1 MGQFTEGQP
10 DLSEQFADEAAKIAV
25 GSRCRVTSDSLNRKG
40 TVMFV
45 GKTEFQK
52 GYWIGVKLDEPT
64 GKNDGRSETFFFSF
78 FLLLSVDV
86 TSFNPFPSSFVS
98 FVLWTACDFVFCLF
112 GVPSNVHP
120 HCRIST
126 PTCKNGRCGVEGQGM
141 DPLIVL
147 LAMGGELLGA
157 RVRVD
162 VPEPN

>member
-64 GKNDGRSETFFFSF
+64 GKNDGRSETFFFFFFSS
-78 FLLLSVDV
+78 FLLMSPSTLSLRPLCPLF
-86 TSFNPFPSSFVS
+86 SGQRARPQ
-98 FVLWTACDFVFCLF
+98 VF
-112 GVPSNVHP
+112 
-120 HCRIST
+120 
-126 PTCKNGRCGVEGQGM
+126 
-141 DPLIVL
+141 
-147 LAMGGELLGA
+147 
-157 RVRVD
+157 
-162 VPEPN
+162 